1 MAKNEKERWQ
11 FGSGNME
18 KILSEVAAHKGESLW
33 QDAWRRLR
41 RNKAAFYSL
50 IFLILFGITSFI
62 APLLPIASPM
72 ALTLQ
77 EEPQPPSWPWDGTQ
91 LETQPGSQATS
102 NLGSVINN
110 GWRHRSTI
118 TFEIEGGGLD
128 AVATQLSDMIEEV
141 SGRTTAINRTSS
153 SGSKPARL
161 FFGVPNEKDDTPR
174 TDWEETE
181 NEGKVTFFGTTGG
194 GWLVLDLP
202 VDEAHFASWSTV
214 VDKRQ
219 GTFYLVPIE
228 GNQAGLRYQFD
239 LPHKFE
245 GTVVGITFNG
255 RNLPADGKLADL
267 SMETDA
273 GDKVAEVA
281 PLTWDSPEAEVSA
294 DEAVTPEQGPL
305 ISLADAPLQ
314 SPTINLSVELGET
327 KSLLLNGFEL
337 RDDTAVFSEGKGGD
351 KLLFFRASTTA
362 EESQGTFHQD
372 LKRQLDAALLGMSL
386 PEGATATLIEV
397 ESEDAYN
404 WEMNGISHGMIRARA
419 NLFGLWQTGNWMGT
433 DSKGRDIFSRII
445 WGSRTS
451 LLVAFWA
458 TLTSLL
464 IGVSYGAFSG
474 FKGGKIDNAMMRFVD
489 ILYSLPFIFVVIFLI
504 TLTNEYKSELDD
516 LGLDREVIFYLVI
529 GAIYWLT
536 MARVVRG
543 QVLSLKN
550 AEFIEA
556 ARVLGASTQRI
567 LFVHLVPNVL
577 SIVIVYLTLTIPAVM
592 LFEAFL
598 SFLGMGIEPPKVSWG
613 TLAVD
618 GTEAINPINIFWWL
632 VLFPAMAMGSTLL
645 ALNILGDGLRDAL
658 DPKLRG
664 KD

>member
-1 MAKNEKERWQ
+1 MAKNEPGHWQ
-11 FGSGNME
+11 LGSGNME

-50 IFLILFGITSFI
+50 IFLILFAVTSFI

-102 NLGSVINN
+102 SLGAVLNN

-118 TFEIEGGGLD
+118 TFKTEGGNLD
-128 AVATQLSDMIEEV
+128 TVATELSDMIEEV
-141 SGRTTAINRTSS
+141 TGRTTAINRVA
-153 SGSKPARL
+153 SKGDKPSQL
-161 FFGVPNEKDDTPR
+161 FFGIPNEADDTPR
-174 TDWEETE
+174 TDWEETG
-181 NEGKVTFFGTTGG
+181 NEGKVTFFGTSAG

-202 VDEAHFASWSTV
+202 VDEALFNSWSTV
-214 VDKRQ
+214 VDKRK
-219 GTFYLVPIE
+219 GNFYLVPIE
-228 GNQAGLRYQFD
+228 GNQAGLRYEFD
-239 LPHKFE
+239 LPHPFE
-245 GTVVGITFNG
+245 GGVKGITFNG

-267 SMETDA
+267 SVAAEASDDA
-273 GDKVAEVA
+273 VDVA
-281 PLTWDSPEAEVSA
+281 PLTWDSPEEDAA
-294 DEAVTPEQGPL
+294 GEAAPVAPKGP
-305 ISLADAPLQ
+305 IASLAEAPLE
-314 SPTINLSVELGET
+314 SPTIHLLVQLGET
-327 KSLLLNGFEL
+327 KNVLLDGFDL
-337 RDDTAVFSEGKGGD
+337 RDDTTVISQGD
-351 KLLFFRASTTA
+351 SRDKVLFFRANTTA
-362 EESQGTFHQD
+362 KEFQGTFHQD
-372 LKRQLDAALLGMSL
+372 LKRQLDSALASL
-386 PEGATATLIEV
+386 SLADGATATLIEV
-397 ESEDAYN
+397 ESENGYD
-404 WEMNGISHGMIRARA
+404 WDMNGISHLMINVRGKV
-419 NLFGLWQTGNWMGT
+419 FGLWQTGNWMGT

-451 LLVAFWA
+451 LMVAFWA

-464 IGVSYGAFSG
+464 IGVTYGAFSG
-474 FKGGKIDNAMMRFVD
+474 YKGGKVDNAMMRFVD

-504 TLTNEYKSELDD
+504 TLTNEYKTELDEF
-516 LGLDREVIFYLVI
+516 GLDREVIFYLVI

-556 ARVLGASTQRI
+556 ARVLGASTKRI

-618 GTEAINPINIFWWL
+618 GTEAINPLKIFWWL
-632 VLFPAMAMGSTLL
+632 VFFPAMAMGSTLL

>member
-1 MAKNEKERWQ
+1 
-11 FGSGNME
+11 
-18 KILSEVAAHKGESLW
+18 
-33 QDAWRRLR
+33 
-41 RNKAAFYSL
+41 
-50 IFLILFGITSFI
+50 
-62 APLLPIASPM
+62 
-72 ALTLQ
+72 
-77 EEPQPPSWPWDGTQ
+77 
-91 LETQPGSQATS
+91 
-102 NLGSVINN
+102 
-110 GWRHRSTI
+110 
-118 TFEIEGGGLD
+118 D

-267 SMETDA
+267 SMDTDA